1 MANNNGGTHLRCWSC
16 FAYDLIT
23 IWRKDMTVWLKE
35 PFFGFVRVLIM
46 PLMWM
51 IIFGNVL
58 GGTMANLPIAIVDY
72 DNSQTSALIS
82 SGITAGGQISIYYSG
97 SYEKALE
104 LFDARKVYAVLII
117 PKDPKS
123 VKLMVD
129 RSSPIVGDSIAAGV
143 MAAVRGV
150 SGNAE
155 ANGGIAVEED
165 VHFARGT
172 SYLDFLSPGIVV
184 QTIAFAA
191 MFSGGLALIMER
203 QLGSFGMLLVA
214 PISKEAIVLGK
225 TLAGVTQ
232 GLIGGVA
239 TLIIALIMGVKIKTG
254 LAGLPF
260 IFIVMVLTAF
270 CFIGLS
276 ITLSMRIS
284 DLSGFSMVMM
294 MVMMPLWVVSGS
306 FYPIESMVWWMK
318 PIAFLSPMTY
328 AVDAMRNLMIRGFS
342 LASVSTDITMLSL
355 FAVVMLALGVVS
367 FRRAI

>member
-1 MANNNGGTHLRCWSC
+1 MANNNSDGTHLRCWSC
-16 FAYDLIT
+16 FAYDLVT
-23 IWRKDMTVWLKE
+23 IWKKDMAVWLKE

-51 IIFGNVL
+51 IVFGNVL

-82 SGITAGGQISIYYSG
+82 SGITAGGRISVYYSG
-97 SYEKALE
+97 SYENSLE
-104 LFDARKVYAVLII
+104 LFNARKVYAVLVI
-117 PKDPKS
+117 PKNPKS

-143 MAAVRGV
+143 MSAVRGA
-150 SGNAE
+150 SGNG
-155 ANGGIAVEED
+155 GGISVEED
-165 VHFARGT
+165 VHFARGA
-172 SYLDFLSPGIVV
+172 SYLDFLSPGIVI

-191 MFSGGLALIMER
+191 MFSGGLALILER
-203 QLGSFGMLLVA
+203 QLGSFSMLLVA
-214 PISKEAIVLGK
+214 PVSKEAIVLGK

-232 GLIGGVA
+232 GLVGGIA
-239 TLIIALIMGVKIKTG
+239 TLVIALVMGVKIKTG

-260 IFIVMVLTAF
+260 IFIVMILTAF

-318 PIAFLSPMTY
+318 PVAFFSPMTY

-342 LASVSTDITMLSL
+342 LASVSADITVLFF
-355 FAVVMLALGVVS
+355 FAVVMLTLGVVS